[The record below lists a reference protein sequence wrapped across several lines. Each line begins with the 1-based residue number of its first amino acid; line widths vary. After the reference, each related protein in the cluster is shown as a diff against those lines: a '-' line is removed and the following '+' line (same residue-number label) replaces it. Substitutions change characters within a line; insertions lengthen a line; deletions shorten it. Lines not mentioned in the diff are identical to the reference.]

1 MMLQKNYL
9 FIICGLV
16 IGVLSAND
24 VQAASS
30 VRSLGGAGTYSSAE
44 VASDS
49 SAKTSTDT
57 SSAVLRGGSVRV
69 TSGSGQSASSTT
81 IKTNNTSSAGR
92 AATLPRL
99 SIGQFL
105 GGGTSISGGSSIK
118 PQIPNDDSYTD
129 GGFDSG
135 MAADLQSEIDKLR
148 EEMYA
153 ETDSLH
159 ETDNDLQDAVDTK
172 VDTIS
177 EANQVLQGTYE
188 VTGTLIVPTQPLP

>member
-1 MMLQKNYL
+1 MLQKKYL

-16 IGVLSAND
+16 IGLFGAND

-44 VASDS
+44 VASGS
-49 SAKTSTDT
+49 SAKTSTGT
-57 SSAVLRGGSVRV
+57 SSAALRGGSIRV

-153 ETDSLH
+153 ETDALH
-159 ETDNDLQDAVDTK
+159 ETDNDLQDSLDTK

-188 VTGTLIVPTQPLP
+188 ITGTLIVPTQPLP

>member
-1 MMLQKNYL
+1 MLQKKYL

-16 IGVLSAND
+16 IGLVGAGD

-49 SAKTSTDT
+49 SAKTSKGT
-57 SSAVLRGGSVRV
+57 SSAALRGGSVRV
-69 TSGSGQSASSTT
+69 TSGSGQSASSTA

>member
-1 MMLQKNYL
+1 MLQKKYL
-9 FIICGLV
+9 FIICGLA
-16 IGVLSAND
+16 IGLFGAND

-44 VASDS
+44 VASGS
-49 SAKTSTDT
+49 SAKTSTGT
-57 SSAVLRGGSVRV
+57 SSAALRGGSVRV

-81 IKTNNTSSAGR
+81 IKTNNTAGAGR

-153 ETDSLH
+153 ETDALH
-159 ETDNDLQDAVDTK
+159 ETDNDLQDSLDTK

-188 VTGTLIVPTQPLP
+188 ITGTLIVPTQPLP

>member
-1 MMLQKNYL
+1 MLQKKYL

-16 IGVLSAND
+16 IGLFGAND

-44 VASDS
+44 VASGS
-49 SAKTSTDT
+49 SAKTSKGT
-57 SSAVLRGGSVRV
+57 SSAALRGGSVRV

-135 MAADLQSEIDKLR
+135 MAADLQSEIDALR

-153 ETDSLH
+153 ETDALH
-159 ETDNDLQDAVDTK
+159 ETDNDLQDSLDTK

-188 VTGTLIVPTQPLP
+188 ITGTLIVPTQPLP

>member
-1 MMLQKNYL
+1 MLQKKYL

-16 IGVLSAND
+16 IGLVGAGD

-44 VASDS
+44 VASGS
-49 SAKTSTDT
+49 SAKTSTGT
-57 SSAVLRGGSVRV
+57 SSAALRGGSVRV

-135 MAADLQSEIDKLR
+135 MAADLQSEIDALR

>member
-1 MMLQKNYL
+1 MLQKKYL

-16 IGVLSAND
+16 IGLFGAND

-44 VASDS
+44 VASGS
-49 SAKTSTDT
+49 SAKTSTGT
-57 SSAVLRGGSVRV
+57 SSAALRGGSIRV

-153 ETDSLH
+153 ETDALH
-159 ETDNDLQDAVDTK
+159 ETDNDLQDSLDTK

-177 EANQVLQGTYE
+177 EANQVLQGTY
-188 VTGTLIVPTQPLP
+188 

>member
-1 MMLQKNYL
+1 MLQKKYL

-16 IGVLSAND
+16 IGLVGAGD

-44 VASDS
+44 VASGS
-49 SAKTSTDT
+49 SAKTSTGT
-57 SSAVLRGGSVRV
+57 SSAALRGGSVRV